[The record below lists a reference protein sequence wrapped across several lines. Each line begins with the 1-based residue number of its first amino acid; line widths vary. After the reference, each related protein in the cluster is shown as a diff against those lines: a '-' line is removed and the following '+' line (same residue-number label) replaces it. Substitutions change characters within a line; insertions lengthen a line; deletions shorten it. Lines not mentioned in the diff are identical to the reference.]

1 MAESPSTPVDLEVL
15 LNQGAR
21 FIQALRPIWREVTR
35 ALPPGR
41 GRKYFAFAVG
51 IVGVAVAGAYIV
63 SSVRR
68 SSAEARGAELDDEQ
82 RRNSIAIP

>member
-1 MAESPSTPVDLEVL
+1 MADSPSTPADLQVF
-15 LNQGAR
+15 LNEGAR

-68 SSAEARGAELDDEQ
+68 SAADVRRPELDDEQ
-82 RRNSIAIP
+82 RPNSIAIP